1 MMWWWILIPFVL
13 VLSVFLYNKRN
24 GQNTVK
30 DEKPMDILNSRFA
43 KGVIS
48 KEEYE
53 EQKRT
58 LKIKNNEVL
67 F

>member
-1 MMWWWILIPFVL
+1 MMMWWWILIPFVL
-13 VLSVFLYNKRN
+13 VLAVFLYNKRN

-30 DEKPMDILNSRFA
+30 DEKPMDILDSRFA
-43 KGVIS
+43 KGDIS

-58 LKIKNNEVL
+58 LNIKN
-67 F
+67 